1 MMSSVDNEMTYGEK
15 LQIRHTGVPFVAEY
29 ICVRRAVL
37 REGASLNSRRI
48 GHLDVGEVVAVVK
61 SESNRLKVVRL
72 RWGDKP
78 DGWVSER
85 RQGGFGENLLEKLP
99 RAEWSAVERND
110 DAIATR
116 VSALKSAQE
125 LEASC
130 RRNNAKEDDSIPAE
144 YWSAPLRQFLEEGPL
159 PEDKPLPTPPPG
171 WRAGPAPTPRGM
183 AAADLVQDCRSMS
196 EVSAVLDALEQQPRE
211 HWLDEVAR
219 QRSHSTIGLER
230 SLGHVSVGSSAWSES
245 ETGLSSVERVLK
257 QKDATLAGH
266 APVPA
271 WDGPREIVAPGVD
284 LKASGESWPVSA
296 PGEPPALPSLGAEDE
311 EAVGVAQAKE
321 ALERV
326 GALLAEAE
334 AQGVAPPHLEQLREG
349 MQHMMSLTQ

>member
-37 REGASLNSRRI
+37 RESASLNSRRI

-61 SESNRLKVVRL
+61 SQSNRLKVVRL

-130 RRNNAKEDDSIPAE
+130 RRNGAQEDDSIPAE

-196 EVSAVLDALEQQPRE
+196 EVSAVLDALEKQPRE

-230 SLGHVSVGSSAWSES
+230 SLGDVSVGSSAWSES

-266 APVPA
+266 ALVPA

-296 PGEPPALPSLGAEDE
+296 PGEPPALGAEDE

-349 MQHMMSLTQ
+349 MQHMMSLTNK

>member
-37 REGASLNSRRI
+37 RESASLNSRRI

-61 SESNRLKVVRL
+61 SQSNRLKVVRL

-130 RRNNAKEDDSIPAE
+130 RRNGAQEDDSIPAE
-144 YWSAPLRQFLEEGPL
+144 YWSAPLRRFLEEGPL

-196 EVSAVLDALEQQPRE
+196 EVSAVLDALEKQPRE

-230 SLGHVSVGSSAWSES
+230 SLGDVSVGSSAWSES

-296 PGEPPALPSLGAEDE
+296 PGEPPALGAEDE

-349 MQHMMSLTQ
+349 MQHMMSLTNNA